1 MNLLFVAYMKQIMEV
16 DAALLRERNAVEIVD
31 LSGCAESFGQILDYI
46 HTLTGKVIPG
56 ILRNEVVIV
65 WTADYPTFPV
75 ILISNLLGKPVVL
88 HVSGYEVA
96 NIPEIRYGGQRH
108 RVRGAVIRWC
118 LRHSDR
124 VIVMSREYA
133 DLTKNV
139 EPEATVSVIPGCIED
154 SVFLDKMPEKAERF
168 ITAYMPY
175 RDARVVKG
183 IGIFRTISNVYD
195 EKKARVIC
203 GSPHND
209 LIRNLREAKVYC
221 QLSRTESFGVTV
233 LEAMASGCVPVVTEG
248 GALAELVGDCGVTVP
263 YGNVREIIRGIRKA
277 MTMDGTKAIARAREF
292 TVEKRR
298 DALEQVLREVLDGKT
313 D

>member
-1 MNLLFVAYMKQIMEV
+1 MKQIMEV
-16 DAALLRERNAVEIVD
+16 DAALLREHNAVEIVD

-56 ILRNEVVIV
+56 MLRNEVVIV

-75 ILISNLLGKPVVL
+75 ILLSNLLGKPVVL

-118 LRHSDR
+118 LRHSCR

-133 DLTKNV
+133 DLTKKV
-139 EPEATVSVIPGCIED
+139 EPGATVSVIPGCIEE
-154 SVFLDKMPEKAERF
+154 SVFLDKMPKKAERF

-175 RDARVVKG
+175 RDAEIVKG
-183 IGIFRTISNVYD
+183 IGIFKWVESFY
-195 EKKARVIC
+195 EKEKPRILC
-203 GSPHND
+203 GHPHND

-248 GALAELVGDCGVTVP
+248 GALEELVGDCGVTVP
-263 YGNVREIIRGIRKA
+263 YGNVPKIIEGIQKA
-277 MTMDGTKAIARAREF
+277 MTMDGTAAMARAREF
-292 TVEKRR
+292 TAQKRR
-298 DALEQVLREVLDGKT
+298 DALERVLRGVQDGKA